1 MSLGHAL
8 CRYGRLQPS
17 CSTAP
22 MGLPQLNDKD
32 ATIQRAGCVFL
43 DHVLV
48 AIKNFRHILHKPSP
62 RDLSAQ
68 ALQETGIARVVILQT
83 LQETDVARIFSF
95 HFSKH
100 CKRLALQEFSV
111 LHFHL
116 PRPSNIISPTYCVRI
131 IFICILSCLGVH
143 TYILFHIPRINLF
156 YLQSQNSENESSVK
170 WSRSHEL
177 ELQSLGFTELV
188 AIPVE
193 IRGSVK

>member
-1 MSLGHAL
+1 
-8 CRYGRLQPS
+8 
-17 CSTAP
+17 

-83 LQETDVARIFSF
+83 LQETGIARVFSF

-156 YLQSQNSENESSVK
+156 YLFSLKTPKTRVPKK

-177 ELQSLGFTELV
+177 ELQSLGFSELV

>member
-8 CRYGRLQPS
+8 CRYGRLQPT

-48 AIKNFRHILHKPSP
+48 AIKNFSHILHKPS

-83 LQETDVARIFSF
+83 LQETDIARIFSF

-131 IFICILSCLGVH
+131 IFICMLLCLGVH

-156 YLQSQNSENESSVK
+156 YLF
-170 WSRSHEL
+170 
-177 ELQSLGFTELV
+177 SLKTPKTRV
-188 AIPVE
+188 P
-193 IRGSVK
+193 